1 MALYE
6 KRRCNDLYND
16 RTEEYSKA
24 KEMGEVIYVRESSCK
39 YLKQLI
45 EKDSA
50 KILFLARL
58 YYESDYKKSVI

>member
-1 MALYE
+1 MAFYE

-24 KEMGEVIYVRESSCK
+24 KLMSEVIYVRESSRE

-45 EKDSA
+45 DKDSA
-50 KILFLARL
+50 ENLFLARL
-58 YYESDYKKSVI
+58 Y